1 VPGQVVRAVPGAGLN
16 VPIWLLGSSLFSAQL
31 AGLLGLPYAFASHFA
46 PDDLMAALEIYR
58 SKFRPSAA
66 LQNPYA
72 MAGIGV
78 FAAETDREAELLFTS
93 VQQQFVNL
101 RRGQPGPLNPPLKS
115 TDGLWTDQERHGVAH
130 ALRESVIGSPEKVQA
145 GIAAFIN
152 KTGVDE
158 LMVTGHIFD
167 HAARLRS
174 FEIVAQVAMNRTHR

>member
-1 VPGQVVRAVPGAGLN
+1 MV
-16 VPIWLLGSSLFSAQL
+16 
-31 AGLLGLPYAFASHFA
+31 LLGLPYAFASHFA
-46 PDDLMAALEIYR
+46 PDDLKPALELYH

-78 FAAETDREAELLFTS
+78 FAAETDREAKLLFTS
-93 VQQQFVNL
+93 VLQQFINL
-101 RRGQPGPLNPPLKS
+101 RRGNPGPLNPPLES
-115 TDGLWTDQERHGVAH
+115 TKGLWTDQERHGVEH
-130 ALRESVIGSPEKVQA
+130 ALRESVIGSPETVQA

-167 HAARLRS
+167 HTARLRS
-174 FEIVAQVAMNRTHR
+174 FEIVAQVAMSRTPTLNTKSKKIEKTRTRL